1 LGEGK
6 KSPNTT
12 LINKTAVN
20 SIYYLVISIKPRVT
34 IKGRGRSSREAAK
47 LLWSKSHSP
56 RRPGLPRSCPEI

>member
-20 SIYYLVISIKPRVT
+20 SIYYLVISIN
-34 IKGRGRSSREAAK
+34 RE
-47 LLWSKSHSP
+47 LQ
-56 RRPGLPRSCPEI
+56 